1 MTDWRDKFLLALII
15 LLPVGCAA
23 MMTLDPVQ
31 TPPAQYR
38 RDVTA
43 TVEFVAPELV
53 ASRCLIRGSGIL
65 ANACAD
71 QSRITLPNPCAFS
84 DAYAKIACHEM
95 GHANGWD
102 AAHTPPLPLASESPQ
117 ALAITRGTQ

>member
-1 MTDWRDKFLLALII
+1 MNDWRERFLLAILI
-15 LLPVGCAA
+15 LLPVGCA
-23 MMTLDPVQ
+23 TLMALDHVQ
-31 TPPAQYR
+31 TPPKQYR

-53 ASRCLIRGSGIL
+53 ASRCLTRGTGVL

-84 DAYAKIACHEM
+84 DAYARIVCHEM

-102 AAHTPPLPLASESPQ
+102 AAHTPPLPLASDSPQ
-117 ALAITRGTQ
+117 ARSLGDR